1 MKLGHRS
8 YRCNIYSFS
17 LCSCSVVIS
26 NPAHTISNSKHETSV
41 APSAIIDRNPRDLPW
56 RYERHVNRKLFTCV
70 IIHVHVCVSKGQTI
84 LSLQW
89 TQLWEDKKQKFW
101 IYNIHVI
108 CCVKKKF
115 HFLERWSKH
124 VLRWPHD
131 TCMCFQAVCL
141 EIIWSDPQEYC
152 KFSLFGNSLQN
163 SQNILFPLPSKLSH
177 FYFPS
182 METCMFFW
190 SKQVFQMLC

>member
-1 MKLGHRS
+1 M
-8 YRCNIYSFS
+8 F
-17 LCSCSVVIS
+17 
-26 NPAHTISNSKHETSV
+26 
-41 APSAIIDRNPRDLPW
+41 
-56 RYERHVNRKLFTCV
+56 RKLFTCV

-124 VLRWPHD
+124 VLCWPHD

-141 EIIWSDPQEYC
+141 EIICSDPREYC
-152 KFSLFGNSLQN
+152 KFFLFGNSLEI
-163 SQNILFPLPSKLSH
+163 SQNILFSLPSNLIH
-177 FYFPS
+177 LYFPS
-182 METCMFFW
+182 MPPGNLHVFFW
-190 SKQVFQMLC
+190 SKQVFQMLCYFLYHLIIAVLQRKSTVGLVLVSVSTYFGSCFNSPKKNI